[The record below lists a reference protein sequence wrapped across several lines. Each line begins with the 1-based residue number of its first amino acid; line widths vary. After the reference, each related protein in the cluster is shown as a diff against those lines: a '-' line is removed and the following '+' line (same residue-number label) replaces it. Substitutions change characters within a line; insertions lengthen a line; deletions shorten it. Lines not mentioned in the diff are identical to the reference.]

1 MKLKYVRKRRKFT
14 ILLIVILLSQQLLLL
29 LNTTD
34 AAIQESDLLL
44 VDTTQETDTSTCF
57 PVGTRIVMA
66 DGSYKNIEDIAI
78 SDKLLSFDICNNTLV
93 VGIVTKI
100 YKHFPDESRGYYIFS
115 TEDGEQL
122 RATPEHVL
130 FVNKRWM
137 PAYKVKI
144 SDSLKTVNGGETKVY
159 SIQYVSEKT
168 WAYNLEVQ
176 PFNTFFA
183 EGILVHNAK
192 APSEPYVPP
201 PDIIIPD
208 NITVLCCLPAGTQIL
223 LEDKSTKS
231 IEDIKVGDKIL
242 SYDTEKQDFVYS
254 KVTKKIIKIREGV
267 YDINHGLIKITD
279 DHPLYVRKKNG
290 TLCWA
295 AINPRKS
302 KLAYSF
308 RKPMPLEIGDKLFTS
323 DGRWIKI
330 ESITFKLGPIKTYT
344 FAVDSVFHNYF
355 ANNVLVSN
363 SLDLIIC
370 GGGDEDD
377 DIDHYDVI
385 DDDGDDDHPPVEI
398 IKISVSP
405 NPPVERANITIDAP
419 TADTVTVQLVEKKF
433 DMAGVYLYS
442 EKIDSYKWRCF
453 IPSNS
458 ADKFVYIQASNLE
471 GAKGIYWSQAILENQ
486 TPTQKFELILDTD
499 LSDQA
504 LNVFKLDPDPV
515 EFLTPTDGR
524 VHAVYEGGTVVYITA
539 QNYEDYVFEYW
550 TGTGIEDTSL
560 YNPLETI
567 MNQNKEYVAH
577 YEEKIEQPN
586 LSFNP
591 TYHNFGSI
599 GEGKTASATFEIW
612 NSGTGTLEY
621 SLSESAGWL
630 SVSPSDGN
638 STGEHDSITFSVD
651 TTGLSVGSYSAD
663 IVIDSNG
670 GSGSF
675 SVSLDVVNEP
685 VLSFNPTSHDFGNI
699 GIGGCKKTSFYI
711 WNSQENTI
719 LEYKINITGLEDYV
733 EVEPDSGSCEY
744 TSPPQNISFTLC
756 VKNLP
761 PGYYEGSFLI
771 ESNGGVGTFSFNFT
785 VVDVPSLGYYPN
797 KLNVTCGIGK
807 TVNENLSISNGGA
820 GVLYYNLSTDS
831 SWLSV
836 TPSKGRSSG
845 ETDKVVVTIDASSLD
860 AGKYFGNVYIN
871 CSNGE
876 NATIPVNLT
885 VVANSSLGFSP
896 SSIVLHGRKGD
907 IITSSFK
914 IKNRGIGSLQ
924 YTLTPDKSWIRLSN
938 YSGYSSGEKDE
949 IQITINTTLL
959 NPGIYHGNISIDCD
973 NGDTG
978 TIEITL
984 YLNPSQT
991 EKSIEIITPNGGEN
1005 WQIGGVYEIRWTS
1018 IGNVGEKVKIELY
1031 RGDNL
1036 FKVLSTNIS
1045 NVGNC
1050 RWVIS
1055 TDIPPGYEY

>member
-14 ILLIVILLSQQLLLL
+14 ILLIIVLLSQQLLLL

-78 SDKLLSFDICNNTLV
+78 SDKLLSFDICNNTLA

-100 YKHFPDESRGYYIFS
+100 YKHHPDESRGYYIFS

-122 RATPEHVL
+122 RVTPEHVL

-223 LEDKSTKS
+223 LGDKSTKS

-330 ESITFKLGPIKTYT
+330 DSITFKPGPIKTYT
-344 FAVDSVFHNYF
+344 FAVNSVFHNYF

-363 SLDLIIC
+363 AVAELC
-370 GGGDEDD
+370 GGDD
-377 DIDHYDVI
+377 DTDYYVNI
-385 DDDGDDDHPPVEI
+385 DDDYPPPVDI
-398 IKISVSP
+398 IKISISP
-405 NPPVERANITIDAP
+405 NPPVERDNITIEAL
-419 TADTVTVQLVEKKF
+419 TADTLTAQLVENEI
-433 DMAGVYLYS
+433 DIVGTPLYP

-458 ADKFVYIQASNLE
+458 AGKFVYIQASNLE
-471 GAKGIYWSQAILENQ
+471 GAKGRYWSQAIQKNQ

-499 LSDQA
+499 PFSLA
-504 LNVFKLDPDPV
+504 LDVFKLYPDPV
-515 EFLTPTDGR
+515 EILTPTDGR
-524 VHAVYEGGTVVYITA
+524 VHAVYEEGTTVYITA

-550 TGTGIEDTSL
+550 TGTGIEDASSD
-560 YNPLETI
+560 NPLVTF
-567 MNQNKEYVAH
+567 MNQNKEYVA
-577 YEEKIEQPN
+577 YYKEETEQPRLFFSPREYNEALSIKEIKSVN
-586 LSFNP
+586 LYIN
-591 TYHNFGSI
+591 N
-599 GEGKTASATFEIW
+599 
-612 NSGTGTLEY
+612 TGT
-621 SLSESAGWL
+621 
-630 SVSPSDGN
+630 
-638 STGEHDSITFSVD
+638 
-651 TTGLSVGSYSAD
+651 
-663 IVIDSNG
+663 
-670 GSGSF
+670 
-675 SVSLDVVNEP
+675 
-685 VLSFNPTSHDFGNI
+685 
-699 GIGGCKKTSFYI
+699 
-711 WNSQENTI
+711 
-719 LEYKINITGLEDYV
+719 
-733 EVEPDSGSCEY
+733 
-744 TSPPQNISFTLC
+744 
-756 VKNLP
+756 
-761 PGYYEGSFLI
+761 
-771 ESNGGVGTFSFNFT
+771 
-785 VVDVPSLGYYPN
+785 
-797 KLNVTCGIGK
+797 
-807 TVNENLSISNGGA
+807 

-860 AGKYFGNVYIN
+860 
-871 CSNGE
+871 
-876 NATIPVNLT
+876 
-885 VVANSSLGFSP
+885 
-896 SSIVLHGRKGD
+896 
-907 IITSSFK
+907 
-914 IKNRGIGSLQ
+914 
-924 YTLTPDKSWIRLSN
+924 
-938 YSGYSSGEKDE
+938 
-949 IQITINTTLL
+949 
-959 NPGIYHGNISIDCD
+959 
-973 NGDTG
+973 
-978 TIEITL
+978 
-984 YLNPSQT
+984 
-991 EKSIEIITPNGGEN
+991 
-1005 WQIGGVYEIRWTS
+1005 
-1018 IGNVGEKVKIELY
+1018 
-1031 RGDNL
+1031 
-1036 FKVLSTNIS
+1036 
-1045 NVGNC
+1045 
-1050 RWVIS
+1050 
-1055 TDIPPGYEY
+1055 